1 MKRLLTI
8 ALLIIYSC
16 CLHAQAVDAT
26 VCDVL
31 QNPANYNGKIVRI
44 KGTVAASLDR
54 FAIEGTGCGQRIND
68 IWLSYPE
75 GTKAKSGPLAVVEL
89 LPAHSYNL
97 ALDATQRT
105 PVTLDKSKDFK
116 EFDSL
121 LSAQFKENSMCLA
134 CTKNRVSATL
144 VGRIDSVGGAGW
156 TRDKDNR
163 VVSWSGFGNLNAY
176 AARMVL
182 QSVSDVAAQPIDYSK
197 AAAETKSDVPD
208 AASSVDDPVAHGH
221 AAAKVFGAGNAA
233 GDQIERA
240 VSVYGKP
247 ADKNGVVIAF
257 GTANEVPKGE
267 ETKGADDSPDGVLYL
282 CTFSKDRLPGEAL
295 TRAIVHSGVLVA
307 QLRNPVAGTE
317 HDGLYEIE
325 YRALGTTTFSAV
337 ASGQKTI
344 TIYGGNVLWNM
355 AWPGADRPNMLDK
368 AMKAE
373 LAGEGL
379 TQ

>member
-1 MKRLLTI
+1 MKRLFTI
-8 ALLIIYSC
+8 ALLSVFSC

-31 QNPANYNGKIVRI
+31 ENPANYNGKIVRI

-75 GTKAKSGPLAVVEL
+75 GTKAKSGPVAVVEL
-89 LPAHSYNL
+89 LPAHNYNE
-97 ALDATQRT
+97 ALDATQRK

-121 LSAQFKENSMCLA
+121 LSAQFKENSMCVA
-134 CTKNRVSATL
+134 CTKNKVSATL

-156 TRDKDNR
+156 TRDKDHR

-182 QSVSDVAAQPIDYSK
+182 QSVSDVTAQPIDYSK

-208 AASSVDDPVAHGH
+208 PTSVDDPVAHAH

-233 GDQIERA
+233 GDQIEKA
-240 VSVYGKP
+240 ASVYPGPKE
-247 ADKNGVVIAF
+247 KNGVIISYGV
-257 GTANEVPKGE
+257 TNEVPKGE
-267 ETKGADDSPDGVLYL
+267 ETKGADDSPDGVLYV
-282 CTFSKDRLPGEAL
+282 CTFNKDRLPGEAL
-295 TRAIVHSGVLVA
+295 TRAIVHSGVEVA
-307 QLRNPVAGTE
+307 QMRNPAAGT
-317 HDGLYEIE
+317 
-325 YRALGTTTFSAV
+325 
-337 ASGQKTI
+337 
-344 TIYGGNVLWNM
+344 
-355 AWPGADRPNMLDK
+355 
-368 AMKAE
+368 
-373 LAGEGL
+373 
-379 TQ
+379 

>member
-1 MKRLLTI
+1 MKRLFSI
-8 ALLIIYSC
+8 ALMSVFSC

-44 KGTVAASLDR
+44 KGTVSASLDR
-54 FAIEGTGCGQRIND
+54 FAIEGAGCGQRIND
-68 IWLSYPE
+68 IWLTYPE

-89 LPAHSYNL
+89 LPAHNYNQP
-97 ALDATQRT
+97 LDGSPRA

-134 CTKNRVSATL
+134 CTKNKVSATL

-156 TRDKDNR
+156 TRDKDNK

-176 AARMVL
+176 TARMVL
-182 QSVSDVAAQPIDYSK
+182 QSVSDVTAQPIDYSK
-197 AAAETKSDVPD
+197 AAADTKADVPD

-221 AAAKVFGAGNAA
+221 AAAKAFGATSGA
-233 GDQIERA
+233 GEQIERA

-247 ADKNGVVIAF
+247 GDKNGVVIAF
-257 GTANEVPKGE
+257 GPANELPKGE
-267 ETKGADDSPDGVLYL
+267 ETKGPDDSPDGVLYV

-307 QLRNPVAGTE
+307 QMRTPVAGTE
-317 HDGLYEIE
+317 HDSLYEIE
-325 YRALGTTTFSAV
+325 YRALGTTAFSAI

-344 TIYGGNVLWNM
+344 TYYGGHVLWNTQ
-355 AWPGADRPNMLDK
+355 WPAADRSGMLDK

-373 LAGEGL
+373 LADEGL

>member
-1 MKRLLTI
+1 
-8 ALLIIYSC
+8 
-16 CLHAQAVDAT
+16 
-26 VCDVL
+26 
-31 QNPANYNGKIVRI
+31 
-44 KGTVAASLDR
+44 
-54 FAIEGTGCGQRIND
+54 
-68 IWLSYPE
+68 
-75 GTKAKSGPLAVVEL
+75 
-89 LPAHSYNL
+89 
-97 ALDATQRT
+97 
-105 PVTLDKSKDFK
+105 
-116 EFDSL
+116 
-121 LSAQFKENSMCLA
+121 
-134 CTKNRVSATL
+134 
-144 VGRIDSVGGAGW
+144 
-156 TRDKDNR
+156 
-163 VVSWSGFGNLNAY
+163 
-176 AARMVL
+176 
-182 QSVSDVAAQPIDYSK
+182 
-197 AAAETKSDVPD
+197 
-208 AASSVDDPVAHGH
+208 
-221 AAAKVFGAGNAA
+221 VFGACNAA